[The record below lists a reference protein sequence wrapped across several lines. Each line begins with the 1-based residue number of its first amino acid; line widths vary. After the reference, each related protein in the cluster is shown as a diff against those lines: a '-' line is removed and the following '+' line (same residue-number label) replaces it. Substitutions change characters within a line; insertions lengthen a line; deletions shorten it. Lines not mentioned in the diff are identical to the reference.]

1 MTLTADVL
9 EDPLAVSLAR
19 ALAAANKRAQEAG
32 VNALESRITVTQQSD
47 DDAPLV
53 WRINYGPQ
61 NPVGRRGGDLL
72 IEVNGEDASIRRT
85 LRGQ

>member
-19 ALAAANKRAQEAG
+19 ALAAANRRAQEVG
-32 VNALESRITVTQQSD
+32 VNALQSRITVTQQIA
-47 DDAPLV
+47 DDASLF

-61 NPVGRRGGDLL
+61 DPVGRRGGDLL
-72 IEVNGEDASIRRT
+72 IEVNADDASIRRT

>member
-1 MTLTADVL
+1 MKIGVGTVNR
-9 EDPLAVSLAR
+9 EQ
-19 ALAAANKRAQEAG
+19 ALVIANQQAQEAG
-32 VNALESRITVTQQSD
+32 VNALQSRITVTQQTAE
-47 DDAPLV
+47 DASLV

-72 IEVNGEDASIRRT
+72 IEVNADDGTVRRT